1 MARRSFHQE
10 TVHENFDLDVNK
22 LLGCTIFNE
31 GTKDI
36 TVFRKTISPGKYYT
50 IPSDGIPFN
59 NDFIIPIK
67 VTGTNP
73 QENKVYITYTSLE
86 LASC

>member
-10 TVHENFDLDVNK
+10 TVHQNFDLDVK
-22 LLGCTIFNE
+22 MLLGCTIFNE

-36 TVFRKTISPGKYYT
+36 TVFRKRIAPGKYYT

-67 VTGTNP
+67 VTGTTP
-73 QENKVYITYTSLE
+73 QENKAYITYTTLE